1 MATEK
6 FQNLIW
12 QVLKDCPGTY
22 NIHDDILVVGT
33 NEEEHDHNLDTALR
47 KLEESGLTL
56 NYDKC
61 IMGASS
67 MTYMGDILSADGL
80 QLSEKRI
87 KAIID
92 APAPR
97 NQFEVR
103 RFLGSVQFCA
113 KFIPQFAIISAPLW
127 YLTSKTASWNWG
139 KKEIAA
145 FDQIKTLLTSA
156 PVMAYFTQGASTR
169 LTTDASPV
177 GIGAILEQQQS
188 DSHFRPVYYASRKL
202 SGVEQQYSQFERE
215 ALAVKWACQKFYM
228 FLYGTQF
235 ELCTDHKPLISVLGP
250 NSKPPSARIERWLLY
265 LQQFNYTIRHI
276 RGKNNSAEV
285 LSCLP
290 VGEVETADAKES
302 KAHACSIASQAVPAA
317 LTPKEVE
324 LASEHDKT
332 LMLVRKAITTEDWTY
347 LTGTMY
353 KALSDE
359 LWVLGQLV
367 MCGER
372 IVMPE
377 SLWKRTVRLAHEGH
391 QGMVRTNARLRE
403 KVWWPHMDK
412 QVEQFVKAC
421 YPCQLVGPRAKPEP
435 VRSTK
440 LPEGPWTDI
449 AIDLVEIPGGNH
461 LLVAVD
467 NYTQWPEVILLKKTD
482 ARHVITAMEGI
493 FRTHWLPVSVRSD
506 NGPPFASKEFDAFLE
521 YLGIEHKKG
530 IPYWPQSNGEVERC
544 NRTIL
549 KVIRIANLEGTD
561 WKRALENFLF
571 QYRTTPH
578 ATTGMSPAELLMGRK
593 LRDKLPRL
601 KIPNDRQQK
610 QSGSSY

>member
-1 MATEK
+1 
-6 FQNLIW
+6 
-12 QVLKDCPGTY
+12 
-22 NIHDDILVVGT
+22 
-33 NEEEHDHNLDTALR
+33 
-47 KLEESGLTL
+47 
-56 NYDKC
+56 
-61 IMGASS
+61 
-67 MTYMGDILSADGL
+67 
-80 QLSEKRI
+80 
-87 KAIID
+87 
-92 APAPR
+92 
-97 NQFEVR
+97 
-103 RFLGSVQFCA
+103 
-113 KFIPQFAIISAPLW
+113 
-127 YLTSKTASWNWG
+127 
-139 KKEIAA
+139 
-145 FDQIKTLLTSA
+145 
-156 PVMAYFTQGASTR
+156 
-169 LTTDASPV
+169 
-177 GIGAILEQQQS
+177 
-188 DSHFRPVYYASRKL
+188 
-202 SGVEQQYSQFERE
+202 
-215 ALAVKWACQKFYM
+215 M

-276 RGKNNSAEV
+276 WDKNNSADV
-285 LSCLP
+285 LSRLP

-302 KAHACSIASQAVPAA
+302 KAYACSIASQAVPAA

-332 LMLVRKAITTEDWTY
+332 LMLVRKAITTGDWTY
-347 LTGTMY
+347 LAGTMY

-367 MCGER
+367 MRGEC

-391 QGMVRTNARLRE
+391 QGIVRTKARLHE

-461 LLVAVD
+461 LLVTVD
-467 NYTQWPEVILLKKTD
+467 NYTRWPEVILLKKTD

-521 YLGIEHKKG
+521 YLGIERKKG
-530 IPYWPQSNGEVERC
+530 IPYWPQSNGEVERS

-571 QYRTTPH
+571 
-578 ATTGMSPAELLMGRK
+578 SV
-593 LRDKLPRL
+593 
-601 KIPNDRQQK
+601 
-610 QSGSSY
+610 